1 MVLGMY
7 LINCM
12 GYIHGPFWSLIIGP
26 HLLLF
31 YRQGDILLNKYFFHS
46 TSEEYNKVKET

>member
-1 MVLGMY
+1 MY

-31 YRQGDILLNKYFFHS
+31 YRQGDILLNKYFFS
-46 TSEEYNKVKET
+46 FYFRRIQQG